1 MGSIVVQPKV
11 SVNIVPATL
20 DVSNA
25 PQRILFVGQKVAA
38 GTATAGALNENIL
51 NDNSED
57 TLFGANSQLA
67 GMIREAKKLNKVTQ
81 MDAIALDDN
90 VSGVAATGTIAITGT
105 SATETGTLIVRI
117 GSQTNHQYSIAVAI
131 GDTPTVIG
139 DAIDTAVLADTDA
152 PFSSS
157 NTTGTVTVTAD
168 NDGTVGNYIGIE
180 VSGSVGGITTTVT
193 GMASGANDPTLTG
206 VFDVVGN
213 RRYQTIVWPYAADT
227 SVLRTFLDARFND
240 DVYVLDGVG
249 ITANQDSLANHLS
262 TLGALNSQSLVFIT
276 DKAESETN
284 FKGPSCFEMP
294 QIKAAEFAAIR
305 GLRLTQD
312 ANISQFVIT
321 TNGPLDGYGGPA
333 LASKPYFNT
342 NFPNLPLVKTGRGW
356 TNTEIEQLS
365 GISGAGGTVI
375 GINTAGNT
383 AIAGEVVT
391 TYKTDSAGNTDISF
405 KYLNYVD
412 TASNARE
419 YFYNNLKSRFVQS
432 RLTEG
437 DVLKGRDMA
446 NDVIIAAYC
455 EKLYQDLAGPDYVL
469 LQAGETAL
477 KFFKDNLTVSL
488 DLSTG
493 TATITMIVPL
503 VTQLREI
510 LATMKIAFSTD
521 A

>member
-1 MGSIVVQPKV
+1 MGSTIVQPGV
-11 SVNIVPATL
+11 TVNIVPATT

-90 VSGVAATGTIAITGT
+90 GAGVPATGTIALSGT
-105 SATETGTLIVRI
+105 ATEAGTLTVRI
-117 GSQTNHQYSIAVAI
+117 GSQTNHSYSIAVAS
-131 GDTPTVIG
+131 GDTATVIG

-152 PFSSS
+152 PFSTA
-157 NTTGTVTVTAD
+157 NVTGTVTVTAD

-180 VSGSVGGITTTVT
+180 VAGSVGGITSTVT
-193 GMASGANDPTLTG
+193 GMASGATDPTLTG

-213 RRYQTIVWPYAADT
+213 KRYQTIVWPYSADT

-249 ITANQDSLANHLS
+249 ITANHDSLANHL
-262 TLGALNSQSLVFIT
+262 TALNALNSQSLVWIT

-284 FKGPSCFEMP
+284 FKGPAVFEMP

-312 ANISQFVIT
+312 ANVSQFVIT

-333 LASKPYFNT
+333 LASKPYFTT

-365 GISGAGGTVI
+365 GVNGAGGTVI
-375 GINTAGNT
+375 GTNTAGNT

-391 TYKTDSAGNTDISF
+391 TYKTDSAGNPDISF

-419 YFYNNLKSRFVQS
+419 YFYNNLKARFVQS

-437 DVLKGRDMA
+437 DIIPGRDMA
-446 NDVIIAAYC
+446 NDVVIAAYC
-455 EKLYQDLAGPDYVL
+455 EKLYQDLAGVDYVL

-477 KFFKDNLTVSL
+477 QFFKTNLSVTL

-493 TATITMIVPL
+493 TATVLMTVPL

-510 LATMKIAFSTD
+510 LATMKIAFSTE